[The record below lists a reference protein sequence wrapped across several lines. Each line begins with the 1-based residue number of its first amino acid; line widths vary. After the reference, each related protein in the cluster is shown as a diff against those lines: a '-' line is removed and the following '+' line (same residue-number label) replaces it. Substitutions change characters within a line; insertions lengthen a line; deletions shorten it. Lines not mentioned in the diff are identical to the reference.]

1 MKRITLTRSLR
12 RGAVVLGLAAALAL
26 PAAAPAFAHGGGN
39 GGGHG
44 GGYNGW
50 YNGDQFRGRGH
61 QRPYFRS
68 RHQPRYYNYRPYP
81 VYVPPPAY
89 YYPAPVYPLPSFNLV
104 FPLNF
109 GGHR

>member
-26 PAAAPAFAHGGGN
+26 PAAAPAFAHGGG
-39 GGGHG
+39 HG
-44 GGYNGW
+44 GGQQGW
-50 YNGDQFRGRGH
+50 YDGYQYRGH
-61 QRPYFRS
+61 GRHRPYFRGY
-68 RHQPRYYNYRPYP
+68 HQPRYYSYRPYP
-81 VYVPPPAY
+81 VYVPPSVY
-89 YYPAPVYPLPSFNLV
+89 YHPAPVYPVPSINLV